1 MVDDI
6 KSFVPTLVIGVGGTG
21 LEVITRIRRLIV
33 ESYGSLANFPLIS
46 FLHIDTEQNYKI
58 KDPNMAGPALEA
70 MEKFWSEVKLINAQ
84 AIVQQKNN
92 YSWYHEWLPPEL
104 EPQQLV
110 SQQGA
115 GQIRACGRFSF
126 FYNRNNIQQKCQDAR
141 NRISKDYDVT
151 IEGQTFPVQPKLNIF
166 VVASISGGTG
176 SGMLIDLGYS
186 LKEWFQGENGLEIT
200 AIVPSPDAFEGVGAG
215 LRLKENGYAALMELN
230 YFYDVNTEYKVQFGP
245 HATDQITNNFP
256 PYDFMY
262 IVETQNQLMTV
273 DIDQIREM
281 MAQNIFLDLVS
292 DYSSYKRTV
301 RDNIRSQ
308 ITAVNDQP
316 LINRNNQNQ
325 PIGRSYPRN
334 FYSFGISTIEIPI
347 YPIRKYLSS
356 RLTSELYQWWLKKEV
371 RLPSDMAVEVDK
383 ELKQLELLPGEI
395 IKKIVMSAD
404 GLGLAKKVE
413 EFIVSLEDEIRRGH
427 FLECTA
433 QLPNIFAK
441 EEGKILEFNKYL
453 ENRVNKFK
461 RDNLRDDQ
469 INQGEY
475 IKRMYINQETLFSK
489 AKKKLENKVCDYLL
503 NNHYGSQYLIK
514 FLKEVTDKFN
524 REITLLET
532 EASDKTWETEE
543 DDKLAKYNKNC
554 SIIQEL
560 RNRWLATKESDMKG
574 HCDEALKALKDSW
587 KAGIQRKS
595 RQITAE
601 TLRDLVKSVEDLE
614 IRLNRWIQKFNDSLT
629 KYQDL
634 AKQQENKVN
643 SLEFLGLKLFEGSGL
658 KELYSDFCV
667 VKSGKDVLFKQL
679 TDDLIKN
686 TNESNFWTQSK
697 YQNQKFR
704 LFDIEK
710 LDQIQYPQFEQF
722 VAKITQKSIKDAPA
736 HSKLAQDLDACNLFM
751 KLYPDPGVQKHQIQ
765 LLFNKSKPLVRL
777 DETIPQG
784 RFQYIKVHQAGIVG
798 GEKTTE
804 PVAQKVVE
812 LLEKFFTQTDA
823 IAPLSNRER
832 HKILAVHEVGGFSL
846 RCLAGIGI
854 LRQEYQRWRGERIRA
869 ERASLQGQ
877 QAQQNLPIPVH
888 LQKDIVFWDLVPPDP
903 TLEELVLVSRAFGLL
918 QEEINQNTQ
927 KSVIRY
933 RKKTPLGEDT
943 ITLASTW
950 EDVIQILE
958 LPDCQPDRTEIEGQL
973 EKVLENAQ
981 TQPQKQQLRKQLE
994 DFLNERLQTVYRKI
1008 GTHDPLYLRER
1019 TIIQEFIIAHKLGT
1033 NINPTPPQLTATT
1046 DHKLGSSV
1054 SDQPQPPSKGSP
1066 EAEYEEYLTELSSS
1080 RLREEDLKILAKNK
1094 ANQLN
1099 LSQEVSD
1106 RILKRFL
1113 TS

>member
-70 MEKFWSEVKLINAQ
+70 MEKFWSEVKLINAE

-245 HATDQITNNFP
+245 FATDQITNKFP

-262 IVETQNQLMTV
+262 IVETKNQSMTV

-356 RLTSELYQWWLKKEV
+356 RLTSELYQWWLKEEV
-371 RLPSDMAVEVDK
+371 TLPSDMAVEVDK

-413 EFIVSLEDEIRRGH
+413 EFIVSLEDEIRRDH
-427 FLECTA
+427 LLECTA

-441 EEGKILEFNKYL
+441 EEGKILKFNKYL
-453 ENRVNKFK
+453 ENRVKNFK
-461 RDNLRDDQ
+461 RENLRDDL
-469 INQGEY
+469 IDRGEY
-475 IKRMYINQETLFSK
+475 IKRMYINQETLFSN
-489 AKKKLENKVCDYLL
+489 AKEKLENKVCDYLL

-514 FLKEVTDKFN
+514 FLQGVKDKFN
-524 REITLLET
+524 SQLALLEK
-532 EASDKTWETEE
+532 EASDKTWESEE
-543 DDKLAKYNKNC
+543 DDKLAEYNNNC

-560 RNRWLATKESDMKG
+560 SKRWSITKESDMKK

-722 VAKITQKSIKDAPA
+722 VAQITQKSIKDAPA

-751 KLYPDPGVQKHQIQ
+751 KLYPDPRDQKHKIE
-765 LLFNKSKPLVRL
+765 LLFNRSKPLVRL
-777 DETIPQG
+777 DQSIPQG
-784 RFQYIKVHQAGIVG
+784 RFQYIELHLAGVFG
-798 GEKTTE
+798 GENTSE
-804 PVAQKVVE
+804 PAAQKQVE
-812 LLEKFFTQTDA
+812 LLKKFFTQTDA

-832 HKILAVHEVGGFSL
+832 HKLLAVHEVGGFSL
-846 RCLAGIGI
+846 RCLAGTKI
-854 LRQEYQRWRGERIRA
+854 LRKEYQKWRGERIRT
-869 ERASLQGQ
+869 ERAILKGQ
-877 QAQQNLPIPVH
+877 KQEKDLPIPVH
-888 LQKDIVFWDLVPPDP
+888 LQKDMVFWDLVPPDS
-903 TLEELVLVSRAFGLL
+903 TLEKLVLVSRVFGSLR
-918 QEEINQNTQ
+918 EEINQKTQ

-933 RKKTPLGEDT
+933 RKKTELGEDV
-943 ITLASTW
+943 ITLSSSW
-950 EDVIQILE
+950 EDAIQVLE
-958 LPDCQPDRTEIEGQL
+958 LPDCREDRTEIEHQL
-973 EKVLENAQ
+973 EELLEKAE
-981 TQPQKQQLRKQLE
+981 TEPQKQQLRKQME
-994 DFLNERLQTVYRKI
+994 DFLKERLETIYRKI
-1008 GTHDPLYLRER
+1008 GADDPLYLRER
-1019 TIIQEFIIAHKLGT
+1019 TIIQEFITEHKLGT
-1033 NINPTPPQLTATT
+1033 NINPTLPQPTATT
-1046 DHKLGSSV
+1046 DHKLGFSV
-1054 SDQPQPPSKGSP
+1054 SDQPQPPSNRAV
-1066 EAEYEEYLTELSSS
+1066 EVEYEQYLTQLSGIGMP
-1080 RLREEDLKILAKNK
+1080 EEALQISAKNK

-1106 RILKRFL
+1106 RILNRFL
-1113 TS
+1113 NS